1 MPTFSNE
8 YTWKC
13 QNALLVTRVVY
24 KHLIQN
30 CSDEV
35 VVQLLDTPTTTPPP
49 SLGTDAAVA
58 LEPKSLTAKGTIC
71 GYWTV
76 DLSNTVCLL

>member
-1 MPTFSNE
+1 MHLLCSNE

-13 QNALLVTRVVY
+13 QNALLMTRTVC

-35 VVQLLDTPTTTPPP
+35 VVLLLDSPTATPPP
-49 SLGTDAAVA
+49 SPGKDATATQ
-58 LEPKSLTAKGTIC
+58 ETQSLTAKGTVAVLGRWI
-71 GYWTV
+71 
-76 DLSNTVCLL
+76 